1 MSSGPVDEDDLRGNG
16 KTAGDQ
22 TAEGYCPRV
31 AGSKTIIARRKD
43 RENEEG
49 HKKVTEIAVAGE
61 WSAKDRKQIAAH
73 GLTLGEVERQLAVF
87 RRGVP
92 PVRLNRPCRAGD
104 GIAVLSEA
112 ERPLLL
118 TACDEARRTRRF
130 MKFVP
135 ASGAASRMFREWYCC
150 IDSGSFAGEAEA
162 NAFVRDLKRYAF
174 FPDLETAVAGQG
186 RDLKV
191 LLDTKEAAEIIRSLL
206 MEEGL
211 NYGRLPKALLK
222 FHVYPEGTRTA
233 LEEHLVEAA
242 LYARDAEN
250 VSRIHFTVSREHA
263 AAVRTLLSQVISVY
277 ESRLDTIFEI
287 GLSTQDPET
296 DTLAVDLES
305 NPLRTEGRDLIFR
318 PGGHGS
324 LLANLNTLDA
334 DFIFLKNIDNIVPD
348 RLKPETLLWKRLLAG
363 YLINLQEE
371 IFACVRRI
379 EQQNGA
385 EADLER
391 IADFCERRL
400 NTVLPTHFRDYSLSE
415 KRSFLVRK
423 LNRPLRVCGMVKNE
437 GEPGG
442 GPFWVDDPDGLG
454 GASVQIIEESQ
465 IAGNDPDQRTVWS
478 SATHFNP
485 VDLVCGVRDFRG
497 RKFDLPAFVDP
508 ATAVITRKSEKGKE
522 LRALERPGL
531 WNGSM
536 AFWTTVFIEVPLA
549 TFNPVK
555 TVADLLRP
563 QHL

>member
-1 MSSGPVDEDDLRGNG
+1 MR
-16 KTAGDQ
+16 KI
-22 TAEGYCPRV
+22 EG
-31 AGSKTIIARRKD
+31 ADG
-43 RENEEG
+43 
-49 HKKVTEIAVAGE
+49 

-73 GLTLGEVERQLAVF
+73 GLTVAEIERQLAVF

-104 GIAVLSEA
+104 GIVVLSEA
-112 ERPLLL
+112 ERPLHLQS
-118 TACDEARRTRRF
+118 CDEAYRTQRF

-135 ASGAASRMFREWYCC
+135 ASGAASRMFRDWYRCL
-150 IDSGSFAGEAEA
+150 DNGGFADQTEADI
-162 NAFVRDLKRYAF
+162 FIRDLKRFAF
-174 FPDLETAVAGQG
+174 FNDLETAMAAQGQ
-186 RDLKV
+186 DLKA
-191 LLDTKEAAEIIRSLL
+191 LLETKQSATIMKYILTG
-206 MEEGL
+206 EGL
-211 NYGRLPKALLK
+211 NFGCLPKALLK
-222 FHVYPEGTRTA
+222 FHAYPEGTRTA
-233 LEEHLVEAA
+233 IEEHLVEAA
-242 LYARDAEN
+242 LYARTADN
-250 VSRIHFTVSREHA
+250 ISRIHFTVSREHA
-263 AAVRTLLSQVISVY
+263 AAVRRLLSQAVPAC
-277 ESRLDTIFEI
+277 ESRLETTFEV

-296 DTLAVDLES
+296 DTLAVDPDHQ
-305 NPLRTEGRDLIFR
+305 PLRTEGGELIFR
-318 PGGHGS
+318 PGGHGA

-334 DFIFLKNIDNIVPD
+334 DIIFLKNIDNIVPD

-363 YLINLQEE
+363 YLVRIQRE
-371 IFACVRRI
+371 IFGFLRGI
-379 EQQNGA
+379 EQESVTEA
-385 EADLER
+385 ELER
-391 IADFCERRL
+391 IADFCERSL
-400 NTVLPTHFRDYSLSE
+400 NTVLPTRFHELTVSE
-415 KRSFLVRK
+415 KRSFLFRK

-442 GPFWVDDPDGLG
+442 GPFWVDDPDDPG

-465 IAGNDPDQRTVWS
+465 VNRNDSKQCAVWS

-508 ATAVITRKSEKGKE
+508 TTAAIAQKSEKGRE
-522 LRALERPGL
+522 LLALERPGL